1 MNKVTIYRYD
11 ENKPMRTLNLNG
23 EPWFVLR
30 DVCEVLGLG
39 NSRMVA
45 DRLDEDEKGVSQI
58 DTLGGVQNATIISE
72 SGLYNVI
79 LRSDKPEAKP
89 FRKWVTAVVLPSIRK
104 NGGYIAGQEELSPQE
119 LMAKALLVAQK
130 TLTDR
135 DARIKELTAQNQIMQ
150 PKAEY
155 FDELVARNLLTNFRE
170 TAKELGIKEKDF
182 IGWLLDHK
190 YVYRDQK
197 NKLMPYAAKK
207 QRPVRGK
214 RGKGP
219 AQRLG
224 RNPDAHHPEG
234 PGNLPPAVQG
244 TACFTAVHRIV
255 NRHQGDCK
263 PKKNRFSTAI
273 TEMVGKR
280 KARNWL
286 FLEYIHLFLDKYSK
300 MAENR
305 PKSAGTSAG
314 QSGGASDYNRTLP
327 NQTVTCCQIFTSFK
341 FANGAGAGPSIRQ
354 GLFATAANKAIQR
367 LSTL

>member
-1 MNKVTIYRYD
+1 MNKVTIFKY
-11 ENKPMRTLNLNG
+11 EESKLVRTMNVSG
-23 EPWFVLR
+23 EPWFVLK
-30 DVCEVLGLG
+30 DVCDVLGL
-39 NSRMVA
+39 STPARVA
-45 DRLDEDEKGVSQI
+45 ERLDSDEVSQAHLI
-58 DTLGGVQNATIISE
+58 DSMGRSQEMTIISE

-197 NKLMPYAAKK
+197 NKLMPYAAKNNGLFEVK
-207 QRPVRGK
+207 E
-214 RGKGP
+214 GKG
-219 AQRLG
+219 
-224 RNPDAHHPEG
+224 
-234 PGNLPPAVQG
+234 
-244 TACFTAVHRIV
+244 
-255 NRHQGDCK
+255 RHND
-263 PKKNRFSTAI
+263 
-273 TEMVGKR
+273 
-280 KARNWL
+280 W
-286 FLEYIHLFLDKYSK
+286 
-300 MAENR
+300 
-305 PKSAGTSAG
+305 AGT
-314 QSGGASDYNRTLP
+314 QTLITP
-327 NQTVTCCQIFTSFK
+327 KGRETF
-341 FANGAGAGPSIRQ
+341 
-354 GLFATAANKAIQR
+354 R
-367 LSTL
+367 LLC